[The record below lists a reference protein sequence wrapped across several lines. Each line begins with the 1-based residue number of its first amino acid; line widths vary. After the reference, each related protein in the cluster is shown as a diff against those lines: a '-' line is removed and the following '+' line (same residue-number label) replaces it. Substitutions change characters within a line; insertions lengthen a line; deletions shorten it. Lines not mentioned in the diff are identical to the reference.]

1 MPTKEEI
8 ERGAEAIRAY
18 LTERLTNREVPQMTP
33 EHLAELVLTAA
44 QDARPSLV
52 VIDET
57 SDVPPRMWD
66 TAVGFDDNGVPG
78 EGEI

>member
-18 LTERLTNREVPQMTP
+18 LRDGRTEGHCAPTP

-44 QDARPSLV
+44 ERADHVTLRTPNRYVELG
-52 VIDET
+52 
-57 SDVPPRMWD
+57 
-66 TAVGFDDNGVPG
+66 VGFDDNGVPG